1 MGKKKKLKKLTF
13 LEIIRGTRNII
24 HYAHITKNIKPGLMG
39 PHGKR
44 KKKKD
49 RKKTKQ
55 ECRIEEQN
63 G

>member
-1 MGKKKKLKKLTF
+1 MGKKKLKKATL
-13 LEIIRGTRNII
+13 LEIIKGTRNLI
-24 HYAHITKNIKPGLMG
+24 HYAHVTKNINPGLMELS
-39 PHGKR
+39 GKR